1 MSKWVRPMNVVT
13 GPRSRWPSPKLCMY
27 CIQDKALINIW
38 TLNTSHVKNSAASS
52 NYNNLKE
59 QFKKGVFVFGFWD
72 MNQYSWAH
80 FLCIILSGTGRGG
93 REEAGCYLFSNTRY
107 TGFWHI
113 SWFHAN
119 RPFVIP
125 WCGVGGAGN
134 SEAVHE
140 KPLYKMQ

>member
-59 QFKKGVFVFGFWD
+59 QFKKGVFVLGFWD
-72 MNQYSWAH
+72 VNQYSWDH
-80 FLCIILSGTGRGG
+80 FLCIFCRVQGEGGG
-93 REEAGCYLFSNTRY
+93 RRLAVSSFPIHGIQVSD
-107 TGFWHI
+107 I
-113 SWFHAN
+113 FHDFTQLGPSLCLG
-119 RPFVIP
+119 R
-125 WCGVGGAGN
+125 GVGGAGN
-134 SEAVHE
+134 SETVHE